1 MRSVIAARWT
11 ARVFG
16 TLLLAF
22 YAFFVLAEGL
32 PPIAAQPEGV
42 QLNFVAL
49 GLMLAGFVA
58 GWKREGTAALLIAC
72 GWTLWQISEGRIKWN
87 LFQTPLPV
95 AMLYGFCWWATRG
108 RRTSVVAGTVFAL
121 AVALGLGQL
130 FLPTSVFVRGAVV
143 DAQTGQPVPNV
154 ELRFL
159 PRTPRALEKGDLP
172 NARANQSGRFTLYVG
187 WFASAKRVA
196 LSAPGYATL
205 TTHLGPRALGERNLR
220 RDFQLQRVAGA
231 PVEPEVPPVVIATVP
246 ASGATGI
253 DPKLTELRVTF
264 SEPMRDGSWSWT
276 KWGEDNFPE
285 LNGQPRFLGDQR
297 TCVLPVRLRP
307 GQVYAIWLN
316 SDYHQ
321 DFRDSEGQSAVP
333 YLLIFETRK

>member
-1 MRSVIAARWT
+1 MRWVIAARWT

-22 YAFFVLAEGL
+22 YAFFILAEGL

-108 RRTSVVAGTVFAL
+108 RRTSVVVGAVVTL

-154 ELRFL
+154 ELRLL

-172 NARANQSGRFTLYVG
+172 NARANQNGRFTLYVG
-187 WFASAKRVA
+187 WYAAAKQVA

-205 TTHLGPRALGERNLR
+205 TTNLGPRGLGERSVS
-220 RDFQLQRVAGA
+220 RDFQLRPVAGA
-231 PVEPEVPPVVIATVP
+231 MVEPEVPPVVINTIPESGTANVDP
-246 ASGATGI
+246 AIA
-253 DPKLTELRVTF
+253 ELRVTF
-264 SEPMRDGSWSWT
+264 SKPMRDGSWSWT
-276 KWGEDNFPE
+276 IWGEENFPE
-285 LNGQPRFLGDQR
+285 TTGAARYLADGR
-297 TCVLPVRLRP
+297 TCVLPVKLKP
-307 GQVYAIWLN
+307 GKLYAIWLN
-316 SDYHQ
+316 SEHHH
-321 DFRDSEGQSAVP
+321 DFKDREGKSAVP